1 MSGKVDDEG
10 KKGKDDGL
18 LFGSAQL
25 SRRQKGA
32 LKKEKLAE
40 DFLKCF
46 YGMKS

>member
-25 SRRQKGA
+25 K
-32 LKKEKLAE
+32 AE
-40 DFLKCF
+40 GSTEEREIREFSEVFLWHEELN
-46 YGMKS
+46 